1 MHKELELPASPR
13 ETENGSSSGS
23 QQQNLTPVVKRVV
36 VDVREERA
44 LSKSNLLY
52 RRPRIR
58 APMAAMS
65 QAKCNVDMYDG
76 GGETSCF
83 CLLLLLLLFKKPSGT
98 PLSEG
103 AKHPLC
109 AWLYTAFFFF
119 RFFFPFSLL
128 LKVFFLSFFFFPW
141 TSLGQS
147 TAPSNLP
154 FSYTTLGAAWFR
166 CMLGCLQVSWHS
178 SYKGLPPPLP

>member
-1 MHKELELPASPR
+1 MSAAELDAGG
-13 ETENGSSSGS
+13 ETS
-23 QQQNLTPVVKRVV
+23 RRRCI
-36 VDVREERA
+36 REERA
-44 LSKSNLLY
+44 LSLKLLY

-119 RFFFPFSLL
+119 FAFFSHSL
-128 LKVFFLSFFFFPW
+128 
-141 TSLGQS
+141 
-147 TAPSNLP
+147 
-154 FSYTTLGAAWFR
+154 Y
-166 CMLGCLQVSWHS
+166 
-178 SYKGLPPPLP
+178 Y

>member
-13 ETENGSSSGS
+13 ETENASSGS
-23 QQQNLTPVVKRVV
+23 QQQNLTPSETSRRRCKR
-36 VDVREERA
+36 RA
-44 LSKSNLLY
+44 LSKSKLLY

-83 CLLLLLLLFKKPSGT
+83 CLLLLFKKPSGT

-103 AKHPLC
+103 AKHPL
-109 AWLYTAFFFF
+109 AWLFAFFF
-119 RFFFPFSLL
+119 PILSIIESL
-128 LKVFFLSFFFFPW
+128 FSFFFLPR